1 MQIETIWESPDG
13 LGEGPIW
20 HADEQ
25 VLYWLDILKPSLKR
39 LNPATGEYREWPIPE
54 HIGSVVPRAQGG
66 LVATMGNRV
75 VAIDMPSGTI
85 STLVEVPQWR
95 DDIRMNDGKCDR
107 KGRYWFGVAN
117 LSVEDPKG
125 RLYRLDPDGTLT
137 QMEEKIT
144 ISNGLGWSPD
154 NKKFY
159 YTDGLKYRIYQY
171 DYDLERGD
179 ISNRQTFIQLDKTPI
194 EPDGLT
200 VDSEGYV
207 WDAQW
212 NSWKILR
219 YSPDGKMSMEIEM
232 PVQRPTSCIFGGPN
246 LDILYVTSS
255 SQNLGED
262 SVLPPPAGGLFAID
276 VGVRGLPEPAF
287 TG

>member
-1 MQIETIWESPDG
+1 MKINKIWQGPDA

-20 HADEQ
+20 HANEK
-25 VLYWLDILKPSLKR
+25 VLYWLDVCKPSLQR
-39 LNPATGEYREWPIPE
+39 LDPATNDYHEWPMPE

-75 VAIDMPSGTI
+75 VAIDMPAGTI
-85 STLVEVPQWR
+85 STLIKVPHWR
-95 DDIRMNDGKCDR
+95 DDIHMNDGKCDR
-107 KGRYWFGVAN
+107 NGRYWFGVAN
-117 LSVEDPKG
+117 LDIADPKG

-137 QMEEKIT
+137 QMEQHMT

-154 NKKFY
+154 NKTFY

-171 DYDLERGD
+171 EYDLASGA
-179 ISNRQTFIQLDKTPI
+179 ISNRKTFVQLQKSPI

-207 WDAQW
+207 WEAQW
-212 NSWKILR
+212 NSWKIFR
-219 YSPDGKMSMEIEM
+219 YAPDGKIAQTIDM
-232 PVQRPTSCIFGGPN
+232 PVQRPTSCMFGGSN
-246 LDILYVTSS
+246 LDTLYVTSS
-255 SQNLGED
+255 SQNIGED
-262 SVLPPPAGGLFAID
+262 NTLPPPAGALFAIN

-287 TG
+287 NG

>member
-13 LGEGPIW
+13 LGEGPLW
-20 HADEQ
+20 HAGEQ
-25 VLYWLDILKPSLKR
+25 VLYWLDILKPVLKR
-39 LNPATGEYREWPIPE
+39 LDPATGEYQEWPIPE

-75 VAIDMPSGTI
+75 VAIDMPSGNI
-85 STLVEVPQWR
+85 STLVEVPHWR

-171 DYDLERGD
+171 DYDLESGAL
-179 ISNRQTFIQLDKTPI
+179 SNRETFIQLDKTPI

-200 VDSEGYV
+200 VDSEGYI

-212 NSWKILR
+212 NSWKIFR
-219 YSPDGKMSMEIEM
+219 YAPDGKMAMAIDM

-255 SQNLGED
+255 SQNIGED
-262 SVLPPPAGGLFAID
+262 KALPPPAGGLFAIN
-276 VGVRGLPEPAF
+276 VGVRGLPEPTFA
-287 TG
+287 G